1 MNATSFI
8 NTLESGLQAKL
19 VAVKELVPGN
29 LGSIVSQWSV
39 KLGISNF
46 ELSLF
51 SVLLVS
57 ITLAALVV
65 GWYLRRFGKKK
76 WLGYIISFIGF
87 LPVLPIMMAGTL
99 VYWMGKLYWKSG
111 KVRSNKESAPKEPR
125 KDSSNINDWEQAL
138 KGLEK
143 LQS

>member
-19 VAVKELVPGN
+19 VDVKELVPGN
-29 LGSIVSQWSV
+29 VGSIVSQWSV
-39 KLGISNF
+39 KLGINDF
-46 ELSLF
+46 ELTFF

-57 ITLAALVV
+57 ITLLTLVV
-65 GWYLRRFGKKK
+65 GWYLRRLGKKK
-76 WLGYIISFIGF
+76 WLGYIISSIGF
-87 LPVLPIMMAGTL
+87 LPLLPIMMVGTL

-111 KVRSNKESAPKEPR
+111 KVRLNKESAPKKPQ
-125 KDSSNINDWEQAL
+125 KDGSNINDWEQAL
-138 KGLEK
+138 KGLKK